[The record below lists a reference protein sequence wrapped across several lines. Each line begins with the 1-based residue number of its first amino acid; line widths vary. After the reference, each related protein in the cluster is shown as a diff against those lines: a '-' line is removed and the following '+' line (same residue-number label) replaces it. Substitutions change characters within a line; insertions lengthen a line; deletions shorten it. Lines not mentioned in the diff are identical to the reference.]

1 MEVED
6 FSKNFELET
15 EILLDNILK
24 IIKCIQISKT
34 AEDAVE
40 NFKAFCV
47 TLKKLVQ
54 KVEVCLKG
62 LFTGNRRKRAQLCI
76 SQIFKCLPILSV
88 ALQDCQEY
96 NPVESKTYVLKRLE
110 ASFSELRSLLAGGT
124 DPGAD
129 AEGEGGRFVRTM
141 NAALQVVSCLE
152 SHADTPALDY
162 AVQCVSVAVQDVLS
176 RAIYIS
182 QVSCHARKDEFQ
194 AACAKVSRRLQ
205 DLSAEC
211 SSQRRSHTAVRFSG
225 EALRA
230 ALEDL
235 EHLVNK
241 TLLHLFLEVFSDPFD
256 VLWRL
261 VEACVSSPLP
271 VGYRKS
277 SDLLVL
283 ELDRHMERMIVLGQ
297 FAVACSE
304 NPRRVLGMRSC
315 VASLE
320 SLDTEMVAALTLMY
334 MQPRSRRH
342 RRHLDLLMRHYKD
355 EVVCLR
361 GLLDTVVDPATFC
374 SVVESDIRRLVKRF
388 KRGQAGPVAGLRGV
402 AEEMVRKTEML
413 LHLVGAA
420 LELDEM
426 RPADPQTAASVRSL
440 CKLAGRACGTSQQ
453 AARQL
458 SDGSQD
464 VHKERVLKRLKMIV
478 TYVGRM
484 SPVLEELMNE
494 YHLSAVKELEKYD
507 SGVTGE
513 SSDVSGSNQP
523 TCLLPERTC
532 AALLSMEDVVMVK
545 PQMVFSRG
553 RYHSACDAEDG
564 DVFSLDFTGI
574 LEKLT
579 YLEDTFTSVAHEA
592 SSTSS
597 EARVG
602 DRLENVEMDS
612 PDQAGRPG
620 RRSSVKRGGGKTART
635 VRSRTQH
642 RNILKFIRKK
652 YCRFRRTL
660 RCGTGASAVG
670 RCREAAEQR
679 PVNGHAWSPPSPS
692 PVNGVPLCASVMN
705 CSIQEVGC
713 PQTLKHLCRVG
724 SLCGLESARRHCGQ
738 AVSKQS

>member
-440 CKLAGRACGTSQQ
+440 CKLAGR
-453 AARQL
+453 
-458 SDGSQD
+458 
-464 VHKERVLKRLKMIV
+464 
-478 TYVGRM
+478 
-484 SPVLEELMNE
+484 
-494 YHLSAVKELEKYD
+494 
-507 SGVTGE
+507 GE